1 MSDQLEITRTQKL
14 PFKFTGNGFEYFRI
28 WIVNVLFTII
38 TFGIY
43 SAWAKVRTKSYF
55 YRNTKVA
62 GSGFE
67 YHASPTQI
75 LKGRLLSFVVYVVFI
90 VATESQLVIA
100 SIIAIITVL
109 AMPWLIVRAHVFNA
123 RNSSWRNIR
132 FDFNEHSQ
140 SDAWMVFLVY
150 PALIPFTLGMIIPY
164 ISYRGWRFSVTNSRI
179 GRQPFSFHS
188 VRVGAYY
195 RVFFAM
201 MLPFV
206 MIALLWFVAS
216 GGSSLFNLGLAY
228 GNAGQYEEAI
238 ASYKEAI
245 RIKPDDADAH
255 YNLGVTYGESGQ
267 YEEAIASYKEV
278 LRIKPDDADAH
289 YNLGYVYREL
299 GQYEEA
305 IASFKKSIRIKPDD
319 ADAHYN
325 LGVAYDESGQYE
337 EAIAS
342 YKEVLRIKPD
352 DADAHFFLVLAYVNA
367 GQYEEAIASY
377 SGIGF
382 SALMITMI
390 ILLALIAV
398 PAYRVMTRN
407 VSLNGVTLGDHT
419 LESTLKVWPVIWIYI
434 SNAVAIVFSVGL
446 LIPWARVRVTRYL
459 ANHLVLNAADDLES
473 FVRTE
478 AKKAGALGEEA
489 ADFMDIDIGGI

>member
-238 ASYKEAI
+238 ASYKEAL

-342 YKEVLRIKPD
+342 YKEALRIKPD
-352 DADAHFFLVLAYVNA
+352 YANAHFFLVLAYVNA

>member
-238 ASYKEAI
+238 AS
-245 RIKPDDADAH
+245 
-255 YNLGVTYGESGQ
+255 
-267 YEEAIASYKEV
+267 
-278 LRIKPDDADAH
+278 
-289 YNLGYVYREL
+289 
-299 GQYEEA
+299 
-305 IASFKKSIRIKPDD
+305 FKKSIRIKPDD
-319 ADAHYN
+319 ANAHYS
-325 LGVAYDESGQYE
+325 LGLAYDESGQYE

>member
-1 MSDQLEITRTQKL
+1 MSEEIKSAQKL
-14 PFKFTGNGFEYFRI
+14 PFEFTGNGFEYFRI
-28 WIVNVLFTII
+28 WIVNLLFTII
-38 TFGIY
+38 TLGIY

-75 LKGRLLSFVVYVVFI
+75 LKGRLLSVVAYAVFLA
-90 VATESQLVIA
+90 ATESHLVIA
-100 SIIAIITVL
+100 SIITIIYIAI
-109 AMPWLIVRAHVFNA
+109 MPWLIVRAHVFNA

-140 SDAWMVFLVY
+140 SDASWVFVAY
-150 PALIPFTLGMIIPY
+150 PILIPFTLGMIIPY

-188 VRVGAYY
+188 ARVGAYY

-228 GNAGQYEEAI
+228 GDAGQYEKAIASYKEVIRINPDDSAVHFFLLVAYCVAGQYEEAI
-238 ASYKEAI
+238 ASY
-245 RIKPDDADAH
+245 
-255 YNLGVTYGESGQ
+255 L
-267 YEEAIASYKEV
+267 
-278 LRIKPDDADAH
+278 
-289 YNLGYVYREL
+289 
-299 GQYEEA
+299 
-305 IASFKKSIRIKPDD
+305 
-319 ADAHYN
+319 
-325 LGVAYDESGQYE
+325 
-337 EAIAS
+337 
-342 YKEVLRIKPD
+342 
-352 DADAHFFLVLAYVNA
+352 
-367 GQYEEAIASY
+367 
-377 SGIGF
+377 GIGF
-382 SALMITMI
+382 PALMITMI
-390 ILLALIAV
+390 ILLALVVV

-407 VSLNGVTLGDHT
+407 VSLNSVTLGDHT
-419 LESTLKVWPVIWIYI
+419 FESTLKVRSVIWIYI

-446 LIPWARVRVTRYL
+446 LIPWAKVRIMRYL

-473 FVRTE
+473 FERAE
-478 AKKAGALGEEA
+478 QKKMSALGEEA
-489 ADFMDIDIGGI
+489 ADFMDIDVGGI

>member
-1 MSDQLEITRTQKL
+1 MSDEPEITRTQKL
-14 PFKFTGNGFEYFRI
+14 PFEFTGNGFEYFRI

-38 TFGIY
+38 TLGIY

-75 LKGRLLSFVVYVVFI
+75 LKGRLLSVVAYVVFI
-90 VATESQLVIA
+90 AATESHLVIA
-100 SIIAIITVL
+100 SIIAIIYV
-109 AMPWLIVRAHVFNA
+109 AIMPWLIVRAHVFNA

-140 SDAWMVFLVY
+140 SDALWVFLAY
-150 PALIPFTLGMIIPY
+150 PILIPFTLGMIIPY

-188 VRVGAYY
+188 ARVEAYY

-206 MIALLWFVAS
+206 LIALLWFVAS

-228 GNAGQYEEAI
+228 GDAGQYEKAIASYKEVLRINPDDTAVHFFLIVAYCGAGQYEEAI
-238 ASYKEAI
+238 ASY
-245 RIKPDDADAH
+245 
-255 YNLGVTYGESGQ
+255 L
-267 YEEAIASYKEV
+267 
-278 LRIKPDDADAH
+278 
-289 YNLGYVYREL
+289 
-299 GQYEEA
+299 
-305 IASFKKSIRIKPDD
+305 
-319 ADAHYN
+319 
-325 LGVAYDESGQYE
+325 
-337 EAIAS
+337 
-342 YKEVLRIKPD
+342 
-352 DADAHFFLVLAYVNA
+352 
-367 GQYEEAIASY
+367 
-377 SGIGF
+377 GIGF
-382 SALMITMI
+382 PALMITMI
-390 ILLALIAV
+390 ILLALVAV

-407 VSLNGVTLGDHT
+407 VSLNSVTLGDHT
-419 LESTLKVWPVIWIYI
+419 FESTLKVRSVIWIYI

-446 LIPWARVRVTRYL
+446 LIPWAKVRIMRYL

-473 FVRTE
+473 FERAE
-478 AKKAGALGEEA
+478 QKKMSALGEEA
-489 ADFMDIDIGGI
+489 ADFMDIDVGGI

>member
-238 ASYKEAI
+238 ASYKEAL

-267 YEEAIASYKEV
+267 YEEAIASYKEA

-319 ADAHYN
+319 ANAHYS
-325 LGVAYDESGQYE
+325 LGLAYDESGQYE

>member
-1 MSDQLEITRTQKL
+1 MSEEIKSAQKL
-14 PFKFTGNGFEYFRI
+14 PFEFTGNGFEYFRI
-28 WIVNVLFTII
+28 WIVNLLFTII
-38 TFGIY
+38 TLGIY

-62 GSGFE
+62 GSGFD

-75 LKGRLLSFVVYVVFI
+75 LKGRLLSVVAYAVFL
-90 VATESQLVIA
+90 AASESHLVIA
-100 SIIAIITVL
+100 SIIAIIYVAIL
-109 AMPWLIVRAHVFNA
+109 PWLIVRAHVFNA

-140 SDAWMVFLVY
+140 SDASWVFVAY
-150 PALIPFTLGMIIPY
+150 PILIPFTLGMIIPY

-188 VRVGAYY
+188 ARVEAYY

-206 MIALLWFVAS
+206 LIALLWFVAS

-228 GNAGQYEEAI
+228 GDAGQYEKAI

-245 RIKPDDADAH
+245 RINPDDADAH
-255 YNLGVTYGESGQ
+255 YNLGFVYGDAGQHEKAIASYKEAIRINPDDADAHYNLGLAYRKLGQYEKAIASYKESIRIKPDDANAHYNLGFIYDELGQ

-278 LRIKPDDADAH
+278 LRINPDDAF
-289 YNLGYVYREL
+289 V
-299 GQYEEA
+299 
-305 IASFKKSIRIKPDD
+305 
-319 ADAHYN
+319 
-325 LGVAYDESGQYE
+325 
-337 EAIAS
+337 
-342 YKEVLRIKPD
+342 
-352 DADAHFFLVLAYVNA
+352 HFFLMVAYGDA

-377 SGIGF
+377 LGIGF
-382 SALMITMI
+382 PALMITMI
-390 ILLALIAV
+390 ILLALVVV

-407 VSLNGVTLGDHT
+407 VSLNSVTLGDHT
-419 LESTLKVWPVIWIYI
+419 FESTLKVRSVIWIYI

-446 LIPWARVRVTRYL
+446 LIPWAKVRIMRYL

-473 FVRTE
+473 FERAE
-478 AKKAGALGEEA
+478 QKKMSALGEEA
-489 ADFMDIDIGGI
+489 ADFMDIDVGGI

>member
-319 ADAHYN
+319 ANAHYS
-325 LGVAYDESGQYE
+325 LGLAYDESGQYE